1 MKIIMILT
9 NGFDPD
15 PRVYKEAKTLVKAG
29 HKVEILCWD
38 REQRFK
44 DKAHQLLEG
53 IEIKRFFIDS
63 CYGSGYKQILQYNHF
78 RRQVKKY
85 LTDKH
90 FDAIHCHDFDGL
102 YIGASICK
110 ARGKKLVYDQHD
122 LLDFYFSNRPGAI
135 NKFIGCFVRYK
146 EKALL
151 GEVDTHIVVTD
162 KMKELY
168 SDKENI
174 VTIYNSPEKDLFDN
188 INKNINDRLT
198 IGFIGSV
205 RFFDQIRCLIDA
217 AIVCKDNVNVLIAG
231 RGTAVSA
238 LECYC
243 KEQNCFNVRFTG
255 SYHFSELASLY
266 QQIDIMY
273 SVYPKHNVVSM
284 PNKFYESIITETP
297 IIASSETEFGEKVGA
312 EGFGFLVYP
321 DSDTTGQLVQ
331 IMSNLIDNSEEIIR
345 MKSNMAKKK
354 SNYYWESNI
363 PNLLNI
369 YT

>member
-1 MKIIMILT
+1 M
-9 NGFDPD
+9 
-15 PRVYKEAKTLVKAG
+15 
-29 HKVEILCWD
+29 
-38 REQRFK
+38 
-44 DKAHQLLEG
+44 
-53 IEIKRFFIDS
+53 
-63 CYGSGYKQILQYNHF
+63 
-78 RRQVKKY
+78 
-85 LTDKH
+85 
-90 FDAIHCHDFDGL
+90 
-102 YIGASICK
+102 
-110 ARGKKLVYDQHD
+110 
-122 LLDFYFSNRPGAI
+122 
-135 NKFIGCFVRYK
+135 
-146 EKALL
+146 
-151 GEVDTHIVVTD
+151 
-162 KMKELY
+162 
-168 SDKENI
+168 
-174 VTIYNSPEKDLFDN
+174 
-188 INKNINDRLT
+188 
-198 IGFIGSV
+198 
-205 RFFDQIRCLIDA
+205 
-217 AIVCKDNVNVLIAG
+217 
-231 RGTAVSA
+231 
-238 LECYC
+238 
-243 KEQNCFNVRFTG
+243 RFTG